1 MAELPSRDE
10 VMGAIARAYG
20 QHDSISRLAT
30 ELGLNDLRMRF
41 CLDELQD
48 DNLVLVLDLMG
59 TYELTRDGRAYIV
72 KHNLDRE

>member
-10 VMGAIARAYG
+10 VMGAIARAHG

-30 ELGLNDLRMRF
+30 ELGLNDLRMRV
-41 CLDELQD
+41 CLEELEGD
-48 DNLVLVLDLMG
+48 DLIMVYGDMD

-72 KHNLDRE
+72 KHDLDEE